1 MSHLYLYHASML
13 FPRFDMRFFKPQNQ
27 CAFLLPSLT
36 IYKKKINYIQSKYI
50 QQYIQQQ
57 DKFWYECYITKMKYI
72 DKKEQKE
79 LPKKSPST
87 MACNPPSSLGDG
99 GRMGLKILEK
109 SLLGVGGPKFLFW
122 CGGLYC
128 CGVNF
133 VGRIT

>member
-1 MSHLYLYHASML
+1 
-13 FPRFDMRFFKPQNQ
+13 
-27 CAFLLPSLT
+27 
-36 IYKKKINYIQSKYI
+36 
-50 QQYIQQQ
+50 
-57 DKFWYECYITKMKYI
+57 MKYI

-122 CGGLYC
+122 CGGYIVAELILL
-128 CGVNF
+128 GGSHNF
-133 VGRIT
+133 EAKIKIA